1 MDQNSNLSS
10 ENYETH
16 SDEEADHNLD
26 GFQPSTS
33 SNSSNPGNLSHQPKY
48 NKSNTSNS
56 NEDQDSSIENDTSN
70 GENDSTTEDST
81 SDNKQE
87 DNGNDILTTD
97 ETKFSGSDDD
107 SNSSQTDSQPDTN
120 SSVDSRASD
129 SNDNN
134 QKKIVEKLVSLGYKG
149 PAIVKILQEE
159 HGIKTSAQTL
169 SCNWKQWAIRLKDL
183 DKRPPPTPLSPKIQ
197 AHHGG
202 SL

>member
-33 SNSSNPGNLSHQPKY
+33 SNSSNPGNPSHQPKH

-56 NEDQDSSIENDTSN
+56 NEDQDSSIENDTSD

-120 SSVDSRASD
+120 SSVDSCASD

-197 AHHGG
+197 A
-202 SL
+202 L